1 MTNTDIIQIN
11 LSLSGC
17 VSITS
22 YSVSWNRAGQSHFIT
37 TWKTLEKFPS
47 NRCRELHPQHCQQS
61 TGGKAGEDTTVT
73 SLAKH
78 HSKQEWA
85 LAARVQLP
93 PVQHSYRTT
102 AWELKKPIPLGISHK
117 LFPISNVVPS
127 LYLPSHLLEASEDL
141 LAKPTSLVILLVCLR
156 TNLVC
161 PVFLQHKFKVGLV
174 FYEDLA

>member
-22 YSVSWNRAGQSHFIT
+22 YSVSWKKAGQSHFIT

-61 TGGKAGEDTTVT
+61 TGGKAGKDTTVT

-85 LAARVQLP
+85 LAARLQLP
-93 PVQHSYRTT
+93 PVQHSYQTT
-102 AWELKKPIPLGISHK
+102 AWELKKPVHLGISNK
-117 LFPISNVVPS
+117 LFPILNVVPS
-127 LYLPSHLLEASEDL
+127 LPSLGSFWGPSGKANISGHSPCLPQDRL
-141 LAKPTSLVILLVCLR
+141 SLPCFPSAQV
-156 TNLVC
+156 
-161 PVFLQHKFKVGLV
+161 QSWVGL
-174 FYEDLA
+174 LWRPCLSM